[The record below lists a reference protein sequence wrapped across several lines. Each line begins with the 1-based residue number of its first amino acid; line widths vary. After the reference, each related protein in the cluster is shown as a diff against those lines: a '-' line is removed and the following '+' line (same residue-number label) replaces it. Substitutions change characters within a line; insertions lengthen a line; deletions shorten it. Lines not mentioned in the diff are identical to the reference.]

1 MTGAHVSV
9 RAYAQL
15 VLIGSGRSLVSS
27 VLAWRHV
34 LGANYARECERCDP
48 VRKLPVIPSHGMEMR
63 FGSSRWHTARHPGA
77 PGLGV
82 CSHQSVPSTLSVA
95 APAAGISTRLRGGH
109 RGGGSLVQKL
119 HASAAGRATGDSAQ
133 RLVTLSGATK

>member
-48 VRKLPVIPSHGMEMR
+48 VRELPVIPSHGMEMR
-63 FGSSRWHTARHPGA
+63 FWQQPMAYRAAHWCTGFGN
-77 PGLGV
+77 V
-82 CSHQSVPSTLSVA
+82 QSP
-95 APAAGISTRLRGGH
+95 ISI
-109 RGGGSLVQKL
+109 VD
-119 HASAAGRATGDSAQ
+119 A
-133 RLVTLSGATK
+133 